1 MCAKFIKTYELY
13 LGVTLFFFAV
23 TLSLKSA
30 GLFVWRNEYLQA
42 FMQKGLIGLTSE
54 IGLCR
59 GAVKSLD
66 RPGKKQTTATEDFEF
81 HISYL

>member
-1 MCAKFIKTYELY
+1 
-13 LGVTLFFFAV
+13 
-23 TLSLKSA
+23 
-30 GLFVWRNEYLQA
+30 
-42 FMQKGLIGLTSE
+42 MQKGLIGLTSE